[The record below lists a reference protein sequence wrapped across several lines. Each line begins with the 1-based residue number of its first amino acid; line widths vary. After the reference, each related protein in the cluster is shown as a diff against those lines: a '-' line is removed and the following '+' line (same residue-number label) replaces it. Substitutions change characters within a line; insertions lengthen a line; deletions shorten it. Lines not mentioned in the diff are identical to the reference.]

1 VLGRENRPGNTEIAP
16 DQPVDTR
23 QTPAHT
29 AIHRLIAVAIE
40 FGATRPENGEATVT
54 EGSDA
59 TLAGALETDRL
70 RRDLLDARDEIA
82 ATNDVLT
89 AMGRSASDLDLVLGT
104 IVDRAR
110 QLCRADG
117 VQLHLV
123 DGSFYRLARSSGL
136 TADFVEHMTNHPIL
150 RDHNSLTGR
159 VGLDRRTTQIT
170 DVLADP
176 GYGRQD
182 AQRIAGYRTI
192 MGAPMMLDDD
202 VVGVLIVW
210 RTEVDPFEDRAITQL
225 TAFAAAAA
233 IAVRNLDLVRAL
245 EARTAELG
253 NKVDQLEALG
263 QIGEAVSSSLD
274 LDMVLSTIVAHAV
287 QLSGTDG
294 GSLMEFDETQQV
306 FFVRTAY
313 GTSAEV
319 LDKLRQANISLHH
332 TFVGRAA
339 LEGRPLQ
346 VADMHGPDLDV
357 HQQLLH
363 DAGWRSM
370 VAVPMLREGRIV
382 GVLVVRRQRAGDF
395 PDETCELLQTFA
407 SQSALAI
414 LNARLFRELEVKTR
428 ELEVVSRHKSEFLAS
443 MSHELRTPLNA
454 VIGFSEVLLDRMF
467 GEINDR
473 QQEYLRD
480 IWSSGKHLL
489 QLLTEI
495 LDLSKVEA
503 GHMELD
509 NVTFSVRDA
518 LDYGLSMIRE
528 RAAQH
533 SLRLTLDV
541 DSSVGL
547 AYADE
552 LRFKQVLLN
561 LLSNAAK
568 FTPDGG
574 EIRVGATTAEGN
586 LSITVTDTGLGVA
599 PEDRERIFE
608 SFQQGPRGA
617 STQEGTGLGL
627 TLCRRIVGLMGGQM
641 WLDTEV
647 GVGSTFGF
655 TVPLGSP
662 RLPDGGPSTA
672 REELHLPRVVVIE
685 DDRPS
690 LDLLTV
696 YLETVGLE
704 VESAP
709 DGPTGLDAI
718 RRQKPV
724 AVVLDIRLP
733 RIDGWDVLV
742 ALRADPETAALPVVV
757 VSMLDE
763 RAKGLSLGATEYL
776 VKPVS
781 REQLLAALARAG
793 VASEPLA
800 AARVHESEPR

>member
-1 VLGRENRPGNTEIAP
+1 
-16 DQPVDTR
+16 
-23 QTPAHT
+23 
-29 AIHRLIAVAIE
+29 
-40 FGATRPENGEATVT
+40 VT
-54 EGSDA
+54 ESSDI
-59 TLAGALETDRL
+59 TLAGALDTDHL

-117 VQLHLV
+117 VQLQLV
-123 DGSFYRLARSSGL
+123 DGSFFRLARSSGL
-136 TADFVEHMTNHPIL
+136 TADFVEYLTNHPLL
-150 RDHNSLTGR
+150 RDYNSLTGR
-159 VGLDRRTTQIT
+159 VGLDRRTTQIA

-192 MGAPMMLDDD
+192 MGAPMLLDED
-202 VVGVLIVW
+202 VVGVLSVW
-210 RTEVDPFEDRAITQL
+210 RTEVDPFEDRAINQL

-245 EARTAELG
+245 EARSVELG
-253 NKVDQLEALG
+253 HKVDQLEALG

-294 GSLMEFDETQQV
+294 GSLMEFDETQDL

-313 GTSAEV
+313 GTSDEV
-319 LDKLRQANISLHH
+319 LDKLRRANISLHH

-339 LEGRPLQ
+339 LEARPLQ
-346 VADMHGPDLDV
+346 VADMHGPNLDV
-357 HQQLLH
+357 HQQLLY

-395 PDETCELLQTFA
+395 PEETCELLQTFA

-414 LNARLFRELEVKTR
+414 LNARLFRELEVKTH
-428 ELEVVSRHKSEFLAS
+428 ELEVVSRHKTEFLAS

-480 IWSSGKHLL
+480 IWGSGKHLL

-503 GHMELD
+503 GHMELH

-528 RAAQH
+528 RASQH

-541 DSSVGL
+541 ESSIGL
-547 AYADE
+547 AEADE

-561 LLSNAAK
+561 LLSNAVK
-568 FTPDGG
+568 FTSDGG
-574 EIRVGATTAEGN
+574 EIRVGARTEEGH
-586 LSITVTDTGLGVA
+586 LSITVTDTGRGVA

-627 TLCRRIVGLMGGQM
+627 TLCRRIVGLMGGHM
-641 WLDTEV
+641 WLDSEL

-655 TVPLGSP
+655 SIPLGP
-662 RLPDGGPSTA
+662 PWVPDGSPSTA
-672 REELHLPRVVVIE
+672 HEDLHLPRVVVIE

-690 LDLLTV
+690 LDLLTA
-696 YLETVGLE
+696 YLETAGLE
-704 VESAP
+704 VESAH
-709 DGPTGLDAI
+709 DGPTGLDTI

-724 AVVLDIRLP
+724 GVVLDIRLP
-733 RIDGWDVLV
+733 RMDGWDVL
-742 ALRADPETAALPVVV
+742 ATLRADPETAALPVVV

-763 RAKGLSLGATEYL
+763 RAKGLSLGASDYL

-781 REQLLAALARAG
+781 RDQLLAALVRAG

-800 AARVHESEPR
+800 AARVHESEPQ

>member
-1 VLGRENRPGNTEIAP
+1 
-16 DQPVDTR
+16 
-23 QTPAHT
+23 
-29 AIHRLIAVAIE
+29 
-40 FGATRPENGEATVT
+40 
-54 EGSDA
+54 
-59 TLAGALETDRL
+59 
-70 RRDLLDARDEIA
+70 
-82 ATNDVLT
+82 
-89 AMGRSASDLDLVLGT
+89 
-104 IVDRAR
+104 
-110 QLCRADG
+110 
-117 VQLHLV
+117 
-123 DGSFYRLARSSGL
+123 
-136 TADFVEHMTNHPIL
+136 
-150 RDHNSLTGR
+150 
-159 VGLDRRTTQIT
+159 
-170 DVLADP
+170 
-176 GYGRQD
+176 
-182 AQRIAGYRTI
+182 
-192 MGAPMMLDDD
+192 MGAPMLLDDD
-202 VVGVLIVW
+202 VVGVLSVW

-233 IAVRNLDLVRAL
+233 IAVRNMDLVRAL
-245 EARTAELG
+245 EARTVELG
-253 NKVDQLEALG
+253 HKVDQLEALG

-294 GSLMEFDETQQV
+294 GSLMEFDEAQQL

-313 GTSAEV
+313 GTSDEV

-346 VADMHGPDLDV
+346 VADMHGPNLDV
-357 HQQLLH
+357 HQQLLY

-395 PDETCELLQTFA
+395 PEETCELLQTFA

-428 ELEVVSRHKSEFLAS
+428 ELEFVSRHKSEFLAS

-503 GHMELD
+503 GHMELE

-533 SLRLTLDV
+533 SLQLTLHV

-547 AYADE
+547 AEADE

-574 EIRVGATTAEGN
+574 EIRVGARTDEGN
-586 LSITVTDTGLGVA
+586 LSITVTDTGRGVA

-627 TLCRRIVGLMGGQM
+627 TLCRRIVGLMGGHM
-641 WLDTEV
+641 WLDSEV

-662 RLPDGGPSTA
+662 RVPDGSPSTT
-672 REELHLPRVVVIE
+672 REQLHLPRVVVIE

-704 VESAP
+704 VESAH

-718 RRQKPV
+718 RRQKPM

-733 RIDGWDVLV
+733 RMDGWDVLA
-742 ALRADPETAALPVVV
+742 ALRADPETAGVPVVV

-781 REQLLAALARAG
+781 REQVLAALARAG
-793 VASEPLA
+793 VASVQLA

>member
-1 VLGRENRPGNTEIAP
+1 
-16 DQPVDTR
+16 
-23 QTPAHT
+23 
-29 AIHRLIAVAIE
+29 
-40 FGATRPENGEATVT
+40 
-54 EGSDA
+54 
-59 TLAGALETDRL
+59 LAGAFEIERL
-70 RRDLLDARDEIA
+70 RRDLLDAREEIA
-82 ATNDVLT
+82 ATSDVLT

-117 VQLHLV
+117 VQLHLA
-123 DGSFYRLARSSGL
+123 DGLVYRLARSSGL
-136 TADFVEHMTNHPIL
+136 SADFEEHQIDHPIP
-150 RDHNSLTGR
+150 RDFGSLVGR
-159 VGLDRRTTQIT
+159 VGLDRRTTQIP

-192 MGAPMMLDDD
+192 MGAPMLLDED
-202 VVGVLIVW
+202 VVGVLSVW
-210 RTEVDPFEDRAITQL
+210 RTEVDPFEDRAITLL
-225 TAFAAAAA
+225 TAFATAAA

-245 EARTAELG
+245 EARSAELG
-253 NKVDQLEALG
+253 HKVDQLEALG
-263 QIGEAVSSSLD
+263 QVGEAVSSSLD

-294 GSLMEFDETQQV
+294 GSLMEFDETQQR
-306 FFVRTAY
+306 FIVRTAY
-313 GTSAEV
+313 GTSDEV
-319 LDKLRQANISLHH
+319 LDKLRRANISLHH

-346 VADMHGPDLDV
+346 VADMHGPNLDV
-357 HQQLLH
+357 HQQLLY

-395 PDETCELLQTFA
+395 PEDTCELLQTFA

-414 LNARLFRELEVKTR
+414 LNARLFRELEVNTH

-533 SLRLTLDV
+533 ALRLTLDV

-547 AYADE
+547 AEADE

-561 LLSNAAK
+561 LLSNAVK

-574 EIRVGATTAEGN
+574 DVRVAARTDEDN
-586 LSITVTDTGLGVA
+586 LIVTVTDTGLGVA

-627 TLCRRIVGLMGGQM
+627 TLCRRIVGLMSGHM
-641 WLDTEV
+641 WLDTEM

-655 TVPLGSP
+655 SVPLGPP
-662 RLPDGGPSTA
+662 RLPDGNPSTT
-672 REELHLPRVVVIE
+672 REGLHLPRVVVIE

-696 YLETVGLE
+696 YLESADLE
-704 VESAP
+704 VESAL

-718 RRQKPV
+718 RRQTPV
-724 AVVLDIRLP
+724 AVVLDIHLP
-733 RIDGWDVLV
+733 RMDGWGVLA
-742 ALRADPETAALPVVV
+742 ALRADPATAAVPVVV

-763 RAKGLSLGATEYL
+763 RAKGLSLGASDYL

-781 REQLLAALARAG
+781 REQLWAALARAG
-793 VASEPLA
+793 VTSEPLA
-800 AARVHESEPR
+800 MARVLESEPR